1 MGEFPCGFGL
11 VFRVEFGQSTPR
23 DLEILHFCLFI
34 SHFGGKPQDLVQK
47 VEVFAHG
54 SGEDLPALECWQ
66 TLRALRGGSYT
77 RAEIC
82 SGGQIILYLKTGWL
96 RAPELFIHDS

>member
-1 MGEFPCGFGL
+1 
-11 VFRVEFGQSTPR
+11 
-23 DLEILHFCLFI
+23 
-34 SHFGGKPQDLVQK
+34 LVQK

-54 SGEDLPALECWQ
+54 SGEDLLALECWQ